1 MSGAQSAEV
10 GRRAH
15 RRLSRALGRFALAAG
30 LCCALA
36 WPSFG
41 RAQEQAYVHV
51 VRLGETLASIAQA
64 YYGDPRR
71 DAVLIRENGLPE
83 QADAPIEGLRLV
95 IPTVRYHRVTR
106 GETWRSIAERY
117 YADPNRA
124 VALLKA
130 NNARGTQP
138 PEEGAQLL
146 VPYPLRHLAHGND
159 TMASIST
166 QYYGHDEHRLLRAF
180 NGGRSKVSRGQTI
193 LVPIFDLT
201 LSRAGND
208 RLHSAIASAAPAAS
222 DEQQKVQASVSRDI
236 PTVREY
242 VQAGRFLEA
251 TALGNQLLG
260 RGQLTGNQEVSIQR
274 ELATAYIALGREDLA
289 VSAFTRALDKQPD
302 LELDSVRTSPR
313 VLTALEAAK
322 RQRAR

>member
-1 MSGAQSAEV
+1 MPRPRSHALLRSHAR
-10 GRRAH
+10 GRASI
-15 RRLSRALGRFALAAG
+15 SRFGFALALSCAQLLLAG
-30 LCCALA
+30 
-36 WPSFG
+36 FG
-41 RAQEQAYVHV
+41 QAQEQAYVHV
-51 VRLGETLASIAQA
+51 VRVGETLASIAQA

-83 QADAPIEGLRLV
+83 ADAPIEGLRLV
-95 IPTVRYHRVTR
+95 IPAVRYHHVTR
-106 GETWRSIAERY
+106 GETWRTIAERY

-130 NNARGTQP
+130 NNSRGTQP

-146 VPYPLRHLAHGND
+146 VPYPLRHLAHAND
-159 TMASIST
+159 TMASLSV

-180 NGGRSKVSRGQTI
+180 NGGKAKVARGQTI

-208 RLHSAIASAAPAAS
+208 RVQSVATVDAPAGS
-222 DEQQKVQASVSRDI
+222 DELRRVQASVSRDI

-242 VQAGRFLEA
+242 VLAGRFLEA

-289 VSAFTRALDKQPD
+289 VAAFTHALDKQPD

-313 VLTALEAAK
+313 VLAALEAAK
-322 RQRAR
+322 RGRSR